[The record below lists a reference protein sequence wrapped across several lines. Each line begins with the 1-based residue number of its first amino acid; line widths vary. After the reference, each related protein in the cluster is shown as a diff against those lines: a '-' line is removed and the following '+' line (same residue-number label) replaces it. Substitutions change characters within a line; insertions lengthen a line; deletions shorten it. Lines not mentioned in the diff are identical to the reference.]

1 MRLLLVAGVAALA
14 AATVG
19 PVTLAWA
26 ADAPHGKMVFQ
37 EQCGLC
43 HTAGAVGEAG
53 LGPDLTGVVGRK
65 AGAGDATFSY
75 TDALAKSGIT
85 WAPDSLDKFL
95 SDPQAMVPGTAMP
108 ISLADPK
115 DRADVV
121 SFLASAKK

>member
-1 MRLLLVAGVAALA
+1 MRLVFLAGVAALA
-14 AATVG
+14 ATA
-19 PVTLAWA
+19 ADA
-26 ADAPHGKMVFQ
+26 ADAPHGKAVFQ

-43 HTAGAVGEAG
+43 HTAGAIGEAG

-65 AGAGDATFSY
+65 AGAGDAAFSY

-95 SDPQAMVPGTAMP
+95 SNPQAMVPGTAMP

-121 SFLASAKK
+121 SFLASVKK